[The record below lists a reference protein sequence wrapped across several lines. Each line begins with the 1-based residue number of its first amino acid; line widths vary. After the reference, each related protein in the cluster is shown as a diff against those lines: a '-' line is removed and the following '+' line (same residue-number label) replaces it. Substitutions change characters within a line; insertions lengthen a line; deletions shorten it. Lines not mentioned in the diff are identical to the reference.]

1 MATPIE
7 RTEPMKVHKNLVLKF
22 LRDHPDEFRTV
33 VGPGY
38 QGTIEEYT
46 SALESA
52 TGQWFNGNTLEEES

>member
-1 MATPIE
+1 MAIE

-33 VGPGY
+33 VGPDY

-52 TGQWFNGNTLEEES
+52 PGQWFNGNTLEEEI